1 MPSPSA
7 LWSAAATP
15 PESLSFW
22 TKRSK
27 KCGACRTAAFP
38 VFPNFTG
45 IAFGISTI
53 VPRRY
58 VFLDLSDGSVHSTP
72 LEIPVFPT
80 NVLPDG
86 HILGVNGKQDRL
98 TVFDQNGTMVSRC
111 SVPGRLCFSF
121 ISGGEVFLAE
131 MRGLDKYGW
140 LCDELFDEA
149 SAHVWRLD
157 PAPKK

>member
-1 MPSPSA
+1 M
-7 LWSAAATP
+7 
-15 PESLSFW
+15 
-22 TKRSK
+22 
-27 KCGACRTAAFP
+27 
-38 VFPNFTG
+38 
-45 IAFGISTI
+45 
-53 VPRRY
+53 
-58 VFLDLSDGSVHSTP
+58 HSTP
-72 LEIPVFPT
+72 LEIPDFPT

-86 HILGVNGKQDRL
+86 RILGVNGKQNRL

-121 ISGGEVFLAE
+121 ISSGEVFLVE

-140 LCDELFDEA
+140 GCDELFDEA